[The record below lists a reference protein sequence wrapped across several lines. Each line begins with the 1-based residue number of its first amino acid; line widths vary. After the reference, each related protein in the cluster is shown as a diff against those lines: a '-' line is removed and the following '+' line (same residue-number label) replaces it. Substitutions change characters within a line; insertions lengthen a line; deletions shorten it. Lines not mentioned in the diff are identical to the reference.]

1 MGLFEKI
8 FPNKTAELKEA
19 TVLFQTLNGYT
30 PVFKS
35 WNGAIYE
42 SLLVRAAIDA
52 LARHTSK
59 LKPEIS
65 GSARPTLQTKLR
77 KNPNPYQTWSQFL
90 YQCRTICEVDTT
102 LCIVP
107 IFDQYGEIVGMYP
120 VTPAGCE
127 VVESNGTIYL
137 KYLFRNGKNAAVEL
151 SKCAILTRFQ
161 YNNDFFGGGNE
172 PLNETMDLISIQ
184 NQGIKEGVKS
194 AAAFRFMAQSSN
206 FMNPSDL
213 RKEQKRF
220 SKSLKE
226 KGGFLLFPNTYKD
239 VKQIESKPFV
249 VDAKQQELIETNVN
263 NYFGVNKEILQNKAV
278 GDSWSAF
285 YEGAIEPFSIQLSE
299 CVQNM
304 LFTEKE
310 QAFGAE
316 IMFTSNR
323 LQYMSNADK
332 LKVSS
337 QMADRGI
344 MNRDEVRD
352 IWNLPPLPNGEGQAY
367 TIRGEYHDAAEQ
379 LGTDEDPDDQE
390 GKEENDDE

>member
-8 FPNKTAELKEA
+8 FPNKTAELKDA
-19 TVLFQTLNGYT
+19 AVLFQTLNGYT

-52 LARHTSK
+52 LARHTAK

-65 GSARPTLQTKLR
+65 GSARPTLQTKLKR
-77 KNPNPYQTWSQFL
+77 KPNPYQTWSQFL
-90 YQCRTICEVDTT
+90 YQSRTICEVDTT

-107 IFDQYGEIVGMYP
+107 IFDVYGEIIGMYP
-120 VTPAGCE
+120 VTPVGCE
-127 VVESNGTIYL
+127 IVESDGQIYL
-137 KYLFRNGKNAAVEL
+137 KYRFQNGKAAAVEFE
-151 SKCAILTRFQ
+151 KCAIVTRFQ
-161 YNNDFFGGGNE
+161 YNNDFFGGGNA
-172 PLNETMDLISIQ
+172 PLDETMDLITIQ

-194 AAAFRFMAQSSN
+194 AATFRFMAQMGN
-206 FMNPSDL
+206 FQKAEDL

-220 SKSLKE
+220 AKNLKE
-226 KGGFLLFPNTYKD
+226 KGGFLLFPNTYSNI
-239 VKQIESKPFV
+239 KQIESKPFV
-249 VDAKQQELIETNVN
+249 VDAKQQEMIETNVN

-285 YEGAIEPFSIQLSE
+285 YEGGIEPFSIQLSE
-299 CVQNM
+299 CITSM

-323 LQYMSNADK
+323 LQYMSNSDK

-352 IWNLPPLPNGEGQAY
+352 IWNLPPLPDGEGQAY
-367 TIRGEYHDAAEQ
+367 TIRGEYHNAAEQ
-379 LGTDEDPDDQE
+379 LEEDDQE
-390 GKEENDDE
+390 DKEEKEDE